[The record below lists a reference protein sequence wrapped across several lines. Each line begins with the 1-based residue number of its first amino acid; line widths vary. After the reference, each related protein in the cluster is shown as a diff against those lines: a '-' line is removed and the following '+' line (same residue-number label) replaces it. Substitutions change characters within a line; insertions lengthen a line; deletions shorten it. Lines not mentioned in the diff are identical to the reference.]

1 MWVSL
6 LLKLR
11 KAGATI
17 KWEAGFPRSENQQ
30 DAMFY
35 KDFNGWICSV
45 MLGDFEVDV
54 YCDGETRVKN
64 RINDATLTCGSD
76 LIADGFDT
84 DEKLRLGF
92 ESGDLVHDMNSW
104 FDLYIKG
111 EHIDAVTHEIED
123 AIDAAIGVLQE
134 EVENAKAIELL

>member
-1 MWVSL
+1 MWVKL
-6 LLKLR
+6 LYKLR
-11 KAGATI
+11 AAGATI
-17 KWEAGFPRSENQQ
+17 KWEVGLPRDEHQQ

-35 KDFNGWICSV
+35 KDFDGWICTV
-45 MLGDFEVDV
+45 MLEDFEVDI

-84 DEKLRLGF
+84 DEKLQLGF

-104 FDLYIKG
+104 FDIYIKG

-134 EVENAKAIELL
+134 EVANAKAIELL

>member
-1 MWVSL
+1 MWVTL

-17 KWEAGFPRSENQQ
+17 KWEAGLPRSENQQ

-35 KDFNGWICSV
+35 KDFDGWICSV